1 MSYTEVFIEEHRKA
15 VFIFEG
21 NDVIII
27 VDLYP
32 CELGLEAIDATIDV
46 YRVRVG
52 YKNISVREPFSDG
65 RIEIACIGEYCTSI
79 ALMLRIPY
87 TVYASKGL
95 DAVVEELK
103 AMVKRFEP
111 CLETSKASQ

>member
-21 NDVIII
+21 NDVIIV

-32 CELGLEAIDATIDV
+32 CELEPQAIDVAIDI

-52 YKNISVREPFSDG
+52 YRSVPVQEPFSDG
-65 RIEIACIGEYCTSI
+65 RIEIVCIGEYCTSI

-87 TVYASKGL
+87 AVYASKGL

-103 AMVKRFEP
+103 VMIKRFEP
-111 CLETSKASQ
+111 CLGANTPSQ